1 MDRTLY
7 MLCRLCYPSLKIMKS
22 GRPLRVILLQ
32 LDPHLR
38 RRLFSQ
44 ERKDIDM
51 NAKQMVDLSMEQ
63 DAEES
68 LKTLETL
75 RDFLSENPDEEAS
88 VQLARGLRSLCG
100 RAPGVQA
107 KQMAYAGL
115 EGIAA
120 EYGENQEIREE
131 LAKGLALLIANLDEI
146 NGMVYKARLQ
156 GLMWGYP
163 ELEKVIQNLED

>member
-1 MDRTLY
+1 MNTKLEHA
-7 MLCRLCYPSLKIMKS
+7 M
-22 GRPLRVILLQ
+22 Q
-32 LDPHLR
+32 L
-38 RRLFSQ
+38 
-44 ERKDIDM
+44 I
-51 NAKQMVDLSMEQ
+51 DLSMEQ

-75 RDFLSENPDEEAS
+75 RDILSEISDEESA

-100 RAPGVQA
+100 KAPGIQA

-115 EGIAA
+115 ENFAA
-120 EYGENQEIREE
+120 RYGESQEIREE
-131 LAKGLALLIANLDEI
+131 LAKGLALLIANLDEM

-163 ELEKVIQNLED
+163 ELEKVIQNPED